1 MSKLSDNQLRMLDA
15 IRDEAKIARLPRR
28 EMEAQIRAELERYK
42 ALRLQ
47 VLSRLMNEARLAGVP
62 TTKFSEVVGT
72 KDYRTILS
80 IMNLTRPEFEGRT
93 VDAEGEVSQNSGSES
108 AVYLLDGDRLTVTY
122 SGHGEKNITGS
133 AVFEVVDAEDVD
145 GFLLVALTDLYNDD
159 YTVRNDV
166 VAEMETASGP
176 YYEEVQLWLKS
187 NSR

>member
-1 MSKLSDNQLRMLDA
+1 MSKLSDNQQRMLDA

-62 TTKFSEVVGT
+62 TTKFSEAVGT

-80 IMNLTRPEFEGRT
+80 IMNLTRAEFEGRT
-93 VDAEGEVSQNSGSES
+93 VDEGGVVSQNSGSES
-108 AVYLLDGDRLTVTY
+108 AVYLLEGDELTVTY
-122 SGHGEKNITGS
+122 SGHGEKSITGS
-133 AVFEVVDAEDVD
+133 AVFEVVDAEDVE
-145 GFLLVALTDLYNDD
+145 GFMLVALTSPYNED
-159 YTVRNDV
+159 YTVRNNV
-166 VAEMETASGP
+166 VAELDTASGP

-187 NSR
+187 NFR